1 MPSEDAATME
11 RMLEVLTRIERRL
24 DDFSRIAEQHQALM
38 PSLSGDIRQIRDSV
52 DTIAN
57 VAARKLM
64 DGG

>member
-57 VAARKLM
+57 VAARKIM